1 MSGLVEPNAPLS
13 RAVRHAMG
21 RLVPF
26 LVLAYVVSFLD
37 RANVAFAKEA
47 LAASRGI
54 SEQAYAL
61 GAGLF
66 FLSYS
71 TCGFPSNLILH
82 RIGARRWI
90 SSLLIAWGIVSAA
103 TIFVSG
109 PASFYGLR
117 LLLGVTEA
125 GFFPGIILYLTYWFP
140 GRIRGQI
147 MGVFYLAVP
156 IALVIGGPLSGLL
169 LDLQLGLQGWQWMF
183 LVEGLLAVVVGVL
196 AFGLLVDHPAHA
208 SWLAEDE
215 KRAVIDELSRE
226 QAERREAGPVRI
238 PSLFRDF
245 NVLRLLSIYA
255 LIQVGT
261 YGVVFYLP
269 AEIGA
274 LLHRSAGLV
283 VGLVSAIPWIFAMIA
298 VLVLPRAADARRN
311 HRTMA
316 VVIMVFA
323 GAASFTFPSAGPV
336 AGLIALSVAA
346 AGYIAVQPIFWTL
359 PTSYLADRAAAGG
372 IALIGAGNLGGFL
385 APTLKVWVDDLF
397 HSHRAGFYLLA
408 ALTLVDAVVMATIRP
423 DRERLEGQSRV
434 KIRGKYILK

>member
-1 MSGLVEPNAPLS
+1 MSDLLESRVPLR
-13 RAVRHAMG
+13 RAVRRALR

-54 SEQAYAL
+54 SEHVYAL
-61 GAGLF
+61 GAGVF

-90 SSLLIAWGIVSAA
+90 STLLIVWGLVSAS
-103 TIFVSG
+103 TILVNG
-109 PASFYGLR
+109 PTSFYMLR

-125 GFFPGIILYLTYWFP
+125 GFFPGIILYITLWFP
-140 GRIRGQI
+140 GRMRGHI
-147 MGVFYLAVP
+147 MGLFYLGVP
-156 IALVIGGPLSGLL
+156 LALTIGGPLSGLL
-169 LDLQLGLQGWQWMF
+169 LDVRRGLLGWQWMF
-183 LVEGLLAVVVGVL
+183 LVEGLLAVVVGML
-196 AFGLLVDHPAHA
+196 AFGLLVDCPANA
-208 SWLAEDE
+208 DWLAEDE
-215 KRAVIDELSRE
+215 KGALIDELGRE
-226 QAERREAGPVRI
+226 QAERRATGPVEIRSI
-238 PSLFRDF
+238 FRNF
-245 NVLRLLSIYA
+245 HVLRFVLIYM

-269 AEIGA
+269 AEVGG

-283 VGLVSAIPWIFAMIA
+283 VGLVSAVPWIVAMAA

-311 HRTMA
+311 HRLMA
-316 VVIMVFA
+316 CVILMIA
-323 GAASFTFPSAGPV
+323 GAASFLFPGASPV
-336 AGLIALSVAA
+336 VGLIALSVAA

-372 IALIGAGNLGGFL
+372 IALIGAGNLGGFI
-385 APTLKVWVDDLF
+385 APNLKVWADDLF
-397 HSHRAGFYLLA
+397 QSPHAGFYLLA
-408 ALTLVDAVVMATIRP
+408 ALTVVNAGLIATVRP
-423 DRERLEGQSRV
+423 GGQHQGRPSQ
-434 KIRGKYILK
+434 